1 MPFVTGPGTP
11 SPETLGILF
20 AEFIA
25 PASDRFVADHHSAC
39 SHHLFY
45 IAEAHAETKVVPN
58 AFRDDFFREPMA
70 AIQVVRHSSSIA
82 AARSGQCDNAIICA
96 LQLCATVYV
105 TVLFRAFEQ
114 ASCWQG
120 FWTHPTG
127 LILSTTMKTPP
138 NRRSFLR
145 NMATASLAT
154 VGGSAARA
162 DVEPAGISYVNPR
175 KVLLYESTRKE
186 FREAIEGGTLKA
198 VILPTGSTEQHNE
211 HLAMINDTVSVTLIA
226 QKAALLLYPNVIVA
240 TPVPVGISPHWMD
253 RKGTLTLK
261 KETFLAVVFDI
272 CESLQTHGVRNIM
285 VLNGHGGNVAPLRQ
299 AVPEFARKLDIRIET
314 NSYWNAYDPAIVKKY
329 MASGKAPGHAA
340 EFETSFAMAAF
351 PERIHWEGVDY
362 EKIKPHLHIKDPK
375 SAVQE
380 EEFAR
385 EARLATT
392 AKGEAM
398 IDIAVKW
405 TAGRLRQMI
414 ERPVAK

>member
-1 MPFVTGPGTP
+1 MN
-11 SPETLGILF
+11 S
-20 AEFIA
+20 
-25 PASDRFVADHHSAC
+25 R
-39 SHHLFY
+39 
-45 IAEAHAETKVVPN
+45 AH
-58 AFRDDFFREPMA
+58 
-70 AIQVVRHSSSIA
+70 
-82 AARSGQCDNAIICA
+82 
-96 LQLCATVYV
+96 
-105 TVLFRAFEQ
+105 
-114 ASCWQG
+114 
-120 FWTHPTG
+120 
-127 LILSTTMKTPP
+127 
-138 NRRSFLR
+138 RRSFLR
-145 NMATASLAT
+145 HLTAASLAT
-154 VGGSAARA
+154 IGSSARA
-162 DVEPAGISYVNPR
+162 DVEPAGGGYINPR

-198 VILPTGSTEQHNE
+198 LILPTGSTEQHNE
-211 HLAMINDTVSVTLIA
+211 HLAMINDTASVTLIA
-226 QKAALLLYPNVIVA
+226 QQAALLLYPSVMVA

-272 CESLQTHGVRNIM
+272 CENLQTHGVKNIL

-314 NSYWNAYDPAIVKKY
+314 NSYWDAYNPEIVKKY
-329 MASGKAPGHAA
+329 MTSGKAPGHAA

-385 EARLATT
+385 EAKLATT

-405 TAGRLRQMI
+405 TAARLRRMI
-414 ERPVAK
+414 EMPAAKENQ